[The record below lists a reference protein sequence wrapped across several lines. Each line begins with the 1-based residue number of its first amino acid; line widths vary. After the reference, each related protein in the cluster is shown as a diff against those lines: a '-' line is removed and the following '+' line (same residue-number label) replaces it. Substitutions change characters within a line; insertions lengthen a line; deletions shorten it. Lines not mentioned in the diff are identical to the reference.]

1 MPTAR
6 RRTGGI
12 AGTENP
18 SADSHDPVVAELRT
32 MVAALKTRIAIL
44 EESERKHRETT
55 HQLGLDVVTLG
66 QTLNSHIRAWNSE
79 PRGVPAQRP
88 GQDDADRFAPAP
100 VSAKSSRRG
109 KTRARRLGSI
119 AGPALGV
126 AGLLI
131 LLAIIL
137 FVLPRGQ
144 RNRNIAPPPKAA
156 NHSAAMVVL
165 GDSSNVTVQEPAGR
179 QGVPA
184 QSPDQAGHVLYA
196 PPATTP

>member
-32 MVAALKTRIAIL
+32 MVATLKTRIAIL

-66 QTLNSHIRAWNSE
+66 QTLNNHIRA
-79 PRGVPAQRP
+79 GHAVPAERP
-88 GQDDADRFAPAP
+88 SQDDAPRASPAP
-100 VSAKSSRRG
+100 VPAKSSRRG
-109 KTRARRLGSI
+109 KARVSGLGSM
-119 AGPALGV
+119 AGPALAI

-131 LLAIIL
+131 LLVIIL
-137 FVLPRGQ
+137 SVLPLGQ
-144 RNRNIAPPPKAA
+144 RNRNLAPPRKAA
-156 NHSAAMVVL
+156 SHTTAIVVL
-165 GDSSNVTVQEPAGR
+165 GDSSNVALQEPAAKPSAPV
-179 QGVPA
+179 QNL
-184 QSPDQAGHVLYA
+184 DQTGHVLYA